1 MQLHWAP
8 RLWGPALWCVGVLL
22 LFFQMTLALDNSV
35 ATAYKSHCQQTTLS
49 LDLAM
54 NFLYYRTLA
63 NVHSSRAK
71 ALYLRS
77 TMVA

>member
-1 MQLHWAP
+1 
-8 RLWGPALWCVGVLL
+8 
-22 LFFQMTLALDNSV
+22 MTLALDNSV
-35 ATAYKSHCQQTTLS
+35 ETAYKSHCQQTTLS